1 MSKMPIAA
9 TLLNGGAMS
18 YIGRTLAAVR
28 QLKEQVV
35 PPPQEQVVHI
45 QPVEPDTQAAALDS
59 LHNVVPFNVQVA
71 ADLYWGNKKDYYV
84 LEEFEPLRMPYP
96 HMWMEWYIPR
106 EGYLLGERYAFDH
119 IPVHCAAY
127 LREDDASDISGAE
140 KLITAQFL
148 AFTGGMVSVTGLQPV
163 ALNELSLSFAVDHD
177 GRLVRG
183 SCVELYPKGSLPP
196 EIVGPLRSEALS
208 NLYVCAMALNLI
220 NCRNVTHAPAGAI
233 PHRRSGSAKRRG
245 EAPIKFRTIVLP
257 GMTVERSNTSRRQRE
272 ANAAVLRQHMV
283 RGHFK
288 RFTPEAPLLGK
299 HVGTYWWNP
308 AVRGN
313 AKRGQVVQDYRLGE
327 PTTTVGEQQL

>member
-1 MSKMPIAA
+1 
-9 TLLNGGAMS
+9 
-18 YIGRTLAAVR
+18 
-28 QLKEQVV
+28 
-35 PPPQEQVVHI
+35 
-45 QPVEPDTQAAALDS
+45 
-59 LHNVVPFNVQVA
+59 
-71 ADLYWGNKKDYYV
+71 
-84 LEEFEPLRMPYP
+84 
-96 HMWMEWYIPR
+96 
-106 EGYLLGERYAFDH
+106 
-119 IPVHCAAY
+119 
-127 LREDDASDISGAE
+127 
-140 KLITAQFL
+140 
-148 AFTGGMVSVTGLQPV
+148 
-163 ALNELSLSFAVDHD
+163 
-177 GRLVRG
+177 
-183 SCVELYPKGSLPP
+183 
-196 EIVGPLRSEALS
+196 
-208 NLYVCAMALNLI
+208 MALNLI

-327 PTTTVGEQQL
+327 PTTVGEQQL